1 MINFL
6 GKLPAREPLLAID
19 GLAYH
24 DYGKE
29 PRPGRKL
36 GHCTIVKR
44 TSTERNQALADAL
57 QRVEWS

>member
-6 GKLPAREPLLAID
+6 GVMPQRERLLAID

-24 DYGKE
+24 DYGKT

-36 GHCTIVKR
+36 GHCTLLKR
-44 TSTERNQALADAL
+44 SAKERDAALANAL
-57 QRVEWS
+57 KLIDSA